1 MHRINAVARDSSR
14 TQTREIRQDWTV
26 LQAAAGCAILPV
38 PLVTAGF
45 AESKY
50 VGNKPANG
58 ANMISL
64 TIGRFFSVEQSCQ
77 CKLRSLFDG
86 WRDRV
91 WSRFALQR
99 LSERDLA
106 DMGLTRLDLFE
117 EAQKPFWQE

>member
-1 MHRINAVARDSSR
+1 VIVLEGCEERARCGRQLWPIPQGAVSC
-14 TQTREIRQDWTV
+14 V
-26 LQAAAGCAILPV
+26 ILPV
-38 PLVTAGF
+38 PPITAGF

-50 VGNKPANG
+50 VANEPANG

-64 TIGRFFSVEQSCQ
+64 TIGRIFSVEPSCQ

>member
-1 MHRINAVARDSSR
+1 VIS
-14 TQTREIRQDWTV
+14 
-26 LQAAAGCAILPV
+26 LV
-38 PLVTAGF
+38 PTVTAGF
-45 AESKY
+45 TESKY
-50 VGNKPANG
+50 IANKPANG

-64 TIGRFFSVEQSCQ
+64 TTGIFLVGPSCQ

-106 DMGLTRLDLFE
+106 DIGLTRLDVFE
-117 EAQKPFWQE
+117 EAQKPFWQD

>member
-1 MHRINAVARDSSR
+1 M
-14 TQTREIRQDWTV
+14 QT
-26 LQAAAGCAILPV
+26 
-38 PLVTAGF
+38 
-45 AESKY
+45 
-50 VGNKPANG
+50 
-58 ANMISL
+58 
-64 TIGRFFSVEQSCQ
+64 
-77 CKLRSLFDG
+77 DG